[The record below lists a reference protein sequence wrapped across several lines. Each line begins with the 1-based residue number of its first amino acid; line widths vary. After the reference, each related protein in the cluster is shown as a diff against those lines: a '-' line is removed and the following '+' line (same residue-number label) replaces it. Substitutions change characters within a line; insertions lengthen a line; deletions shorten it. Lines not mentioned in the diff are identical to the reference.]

1 MIYAL
6 GYNKS
11 QYLCETNNKDKVGNN
26 YRFDF
31 QVSEF

>member
-1 MIYAL
+1 MHLIV
-6 GYNKS
+6 
-11 QYLCETNNKDKVGNN
+11 TNLSIFVKLILKDKIENN